1 MPHGILS
8 ILWYLWINDVIQ
20 VDTVIKALALEDY
33 ELGSLTKESITV
45 FKGNKKFE
53 FRYGQNL

>member
-33 ELGSLTKESITV
+33 ELGSLTKESITA

>member
-8 ILWYLWINDVIQ
+8 MLWYLWVNNVIQ
-20 VDTVIKALALEDY
+20 VNTVIKALALEDY
-33 ELGSLTKESITV
+33 KLGSLTKESITV

>member
-8 ILWYLWINDVIQ
+8 ILWYLWVNNVIQ

-33 ELGSLTKESITV
+33 KLGSLTKESITV

-53 FRYGQNL
+53 FRYGQNP

>member
-8 ILWYLWINDVIQ
+8 ILWYLWINNVIQ

-33 ELGSLTKESITV
+33 KLGSLTKESITV

>member
-8 ILWYLWINDVIQ
+8 ILWYLWVNNVIQ

-33 ELGSLTKESITV
+33 KLGSLTKESITV

>member
-33 ELGSLTKESITV
+33 ELGSLTKESITA
-45 FKGNKKFE
+45 FKRNKKFE

>member
-8 ILWYLWINDVIQ
+8 MLWYLWVNNVIQ

-33 ELGSLTKESITV
+33 KLGSLTKESITV